1 MNFCPHHQTAFADI
15 EVEHEDEAGKLWE
28 IGYKLVDGEGE
39 IIVSTT
45 RPETIFW

>member
-28 IGYKLVDGEGE
+28 VGISWLMVRGDYSIDDAAGDD
-39 IIVSTT
+39 
-45 RPETIFW
+45 FW